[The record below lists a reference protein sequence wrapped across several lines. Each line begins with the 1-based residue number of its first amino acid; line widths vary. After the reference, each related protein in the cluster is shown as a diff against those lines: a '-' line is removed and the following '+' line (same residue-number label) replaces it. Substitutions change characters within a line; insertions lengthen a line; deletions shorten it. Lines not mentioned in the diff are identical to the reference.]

1 MGAVRLL
8 EIRLDI
14 WERCEWPGIW
24 FAIASPNG
32 IAWERGVRRLLSLSL
47 HSWFELP
54 LWRLTCERVCL
65 EMGRIVSLES
75 VCSLICGR
83 LIVAG
88 TSRG

>member
-1 MGAVRLL
+1 MGTVRLF

-24 FAIASPNG
+24 VAIASPNG
-32 IAWERGVRRLLSLSL
+32 IAWERGVRRWVKMSV
-47 HSWFELP
+47 HSRSKPP
-54 LWRLTCERVCL
+54 LWRLTCERVGFEL
-65 EMGRIVSLES
+65 GRIVSLES

>member
-1 MGAVRLL
+1 MGTVRLF

-14 WERCEWPGIW
+14 GERYEWPGIW
-24 FAIASPNG
+24 LAIVSPNG
-32 IAWERGVRRLLSLSL
+32 IAWERGVRRLLLSV
-47 HSWFELP
+47 HSRSEPP
-54 LWRLTCERVCL
+54 LRRLTCERVCL

-88 TSRG
+88 ASRG

>member
-1 MGAVRLL
+1 MGTVRLF

-88 TSRG
+88 TSRR